1 MPQLSLHTP
10 LGALTVSQEEEAL
23 VALDWG
29 WGCDQ
34 EETALLRH
42 ARAQLHAYFD
52 GDLRVFDLPLAPA
65 GSAFR
70 LKVWNALRSIP
81 FGETRIYA
89 EIALEVG
96 GCARAVGQANRSN
109 PLPILIPCHRVV
121 GTTGLGGYSG
131 GDGVETKTWLLTL
144 ERGTQAAPGSRA
156 RLEVR

>member
-10 LGALTVSQEEEAL
+10 LGALTVSQEEEGL

-34 EETALLRH
+34 QETTLLRH

-52 GDLRVFDLPLAPA
+52 GDLQEFDLPLAPV

-81 FGETRIYA
+81 FGETRAYA

-121 GTTGLGGYSG
+121 SRNGIGGFTGEGGV
-131 GDGVETKTWLLTL
+131 DTKRFLLDH
-144 ERGTQAAPGSRA
+144 EKGI
-156 RLEVR
+156 